1 MERRRFLTLAG
12 SALVVAACDGTAPES
27 LPTAGAPPTIRR
39 PTNALVTRWETDPWA
54 RGSYSYLAVGST
66 PADRDTL
73 RADVDDRLFFAGEA
87 TSSSYPA
94 TAHGALIEGRDAA
107 DRISSAIG
115 AAPTDP
121 TTTARVVVIGAGI
134 SGLGAAQAL
143 AERGYQVIVVEARDR
158 LGGRIHTATIG
169 SQPVDLGAS
178 WIHGVD
184 GNPLVDLAE
193 QAGAERVPTDYDSIV
208 VRDVDGASISDDAL
222 EQAFDRLVEAI
233 TDEAPSIEQA
243 LDRRSGALSDAD
255 RTLLRYVLASEVE
268 HEFAADAGDL
278 SVDSI
283 DEGEEYAGGD
293 EIVPGGFRQLLTP
306 LLSGFEVRTATPVTS
321 VAHDA
326 SGVVVTTATGEA
338 IAADRV
344 LVTVPLGVLQAG
356 SIVFDP
362 PLPDSK
368 QHAIDRLGMGVLEK
382 VVLRFD
388 TPFWDDSDLL
398 GFVGTEPG
406 QFIEWLNLLPA
417 TSTPVLV
424 GFNAGSVASSLAAR
438 SDTAVVASASATLAV
453 MYP

>member
-66 PADRDTL
+66 PADRDAL

-107 DRISSAIG
+107 DRISSAIS

-121 TTTARVVVIGAGI
+121 TASASVVVIGAGI

-143 AERGYQVIVVEARDR
+143 AERGHQVIVVEARDR
-158 LGGRIHTATIG
+158 LGGRIHTGTIG

-193 QAGAERVPTDYDSIV
+193 QAGAERAPTDYDSIV
-208 VRDVDGASISDDAL
+208 VRGVDGASISDDAL

-233 TDEAPSIEQA
+233 TDEAITDEAPSIEQA
-243 LDRRSGALSDAD
+243 LDRRSGALSDGD
-255 RTLLRYVLASEVE
+255 RTLLRYVLASEIE

-283 DEGEEYAGGD
+283 DEGEEYTGGD

-356 SIVFDP
+356 SIAFDP

-368 QHAIDRLGMGVLEK
+368 QQSIDRLGMGVLEK

-424 GFNAGSVASSLAAR
+424 GFNAGSVAR
-438 SDTAVVASASATLAV
+438 G
-453 MYP
+453 